1 MNGRLKNSLWAVA
14 FLMIILAWIFGLFID
29 LTGDSG
35 LYAAISRQMVESGDW
50 LNLKI
55 NGEPYDQKPHLFF
68 WLAGLGIQLFGNTN
82 FAFKLFPFLFGL
94 SSLYSI
100 YRLARLFFS
109 ELAGKLAALITGTSQ
124 IFFLYFL
131 DLHTDSVLQAA
142 VALALWQL
150 AEYLNSKKPL
160 NFILG
165 FLGIGL
171 AMLTKGPVG
180 AILPF
185 FFVLFFLLLNKD
197 YRQLFHPKWLLGI
210 ILVLVIISP
219 SLYHLG
225 KSFGFEGIRF
235 YFIDNNIGRVTGKVA
250 GSSTDPFFYLYNL
263 LWAFLPW
270 TVLVL
275 AALFWEIKSWF
286 GKQSVHK
293 FASSLLGSILV
304 LLFVYSI
311 ARGKAPNYLMIL
323 IGPLII
329 IASGKMQHYSQLSSS
344 AFIKLTLAQV
354 VIWVLL
360 VGLLLAVGF
369 LFHEISW
376 FTFILFLLTGIVILF
391 LYLKIEKDNWC
402 RLIYSGVIISTM
414 LNLYLNAVVIPK
426 LFSYQGNRQALDL
439 FESDN
444 SQQNR
449 LYNYALEEYELFFN
463 AKDSVRNIATWK
475 QLYEAMEKTGTWI
488 YTNEIKCNEI
498 LNMGFQIDTVYQ
510 IKHRGMNHIS
520 WQFVN
525 PDTRNYSLE
534 PNYLIKTK
542 TGQNKIILK

>member
-1 MNGRLKNSLWAVA
+1 MSGRLKNSLWAVA
-14 FLMIILAWIFGLFID
+14 FLMIILTWIFGLFID

-109 ELAGKLAALITGTSQ
+109 ELAGRLAALITGTSQ

-131 DLHTDSVLQAA
+131 DLHTDTVLQAA

-150 AEYLNSKKPL
+150 AEYLNNKKPL

-210 ILVLVIISP
+210 ILVLAVISP
-219 SLYHLG
+219 SLYHLW
-225 KSFGFEGIRF
+225 KSFGPEGIRF

-275 AALFWEIKSWF
+275 TALFWEIRSWF

-311 ARGKAPNYLMIL
+311 ARGKAPNYIMIL

-329 IASGKMQHYSQLSSS
+329 VASGKMQHYSQLSSS

-354 VIWVLL
+354 VIWVFL
-360 VGLLLAVGF
+360 VGLLLVVSF

-376 FTFILFLLTGIVILF
+376 FAFLLLGLMGIIILFLH
-391 LYLKIEKDNWC
+391 LKIEKDNWC

-414 LNLYLNAVVIPK
+414 LNFYLNAIVIPK
-426 LFSYQGNRQALDL
+426 LFSYQGNRQALEL

-444 SQQNR
+444 SKQNR
-449 LYNYALEEYELFFN
+449 LYNFALEEYELFFN
-463 AKDSVRNIATWK
+463 AKDSVRNIATWE
-475 QLYEAMEKTGTWI
+475 QLYEAMEKPGTWV
-488 YTNEIKCNEI
+488 YTNEIKCNDI
-498 LNMGFQIDTVYQ
+498 LNMEFQIDTVYQ
-510 IKHRGMNHIS
+510 INHRGMNHIS
-520 WQFVN
+520 WQFLN

>member
-109 ELAGKLAALITGTSQ
+109 ELAGRLAALITGTSQ

-131 DLHTDSVLQAA
+131 DFHTDSVLQAA

-150 AEYLNSKKPL
+150 VEYLNSKKPL

-219 SLYHLG
+219 SLYHLW

-414 LNLYLNAVVIPK
+414 LNFHLNAIVIPK

-510 IKHRGMNHIS
+510 IKHRGMNQIS